1 MVALRGTFGALLVRE
16 SANILG
22 NIDKKV
28 RCVPRIYL
36 DLIEI
41 SIRFTLFKEKLVKRL
56 FHKKNNSVF
65 RFYIT

>member
-1 MVALRGTFGALLVRE
+1 MVALRGTFGAPLVRE

-22 NIDKKV
+22 NIGKKV

-41 SIRFTLFKEKLVKRL
+41 SA
-56 FHKKNNSVF
+56 
-65 RFYIT
+65 

>member
-1 MVALRGTFGALLVRE
+1 MVALRGTFGVPLVRE
-16 SANILG
+16 SANIHG

-41 SIRFTLFKEKLVKRL
+41 SIRFTILM
-56 FHKKNNSVF
+56 KN
-65 RFYIT
+65 